1 MAVLMLG
8 LEPTNGGP
16 KVQPDHVLVKLRCN
30 VRRQELEFCVRVNRG
45 VPETLRCTPG
55 GGGGGGAGGAASPV
69 CDDCTALLEG
79 DRLSR
84 RVNELTQ
91 RGWSDHLR
99 AGAVVV
105 TC

>member
-1 MAVLMLG
+1 M
-8 LEPTNGGP
+8 
-16 KVQPDHVLVKLRCN
+16 QPDHVLVRLRCN

-45 VPETLRCTPG
+45 VPEALRCTPAAG
-55 GGGGGGAGGAASPV
+55 GGSGGGSSPV
-69 CDDCTALLEG
+69 CVDCSALLVG

-84 RVNELTQ
+84 RVNEVTQ

-99 AGAVVV
+99 AGAVVL